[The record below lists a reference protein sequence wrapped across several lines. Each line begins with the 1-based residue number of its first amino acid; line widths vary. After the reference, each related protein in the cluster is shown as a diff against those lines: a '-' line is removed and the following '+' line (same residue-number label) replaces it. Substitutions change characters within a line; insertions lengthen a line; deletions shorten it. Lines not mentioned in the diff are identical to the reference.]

1 MYIPDNYDL
10 YMSYER
16 RQNRYREDEDE
27 DKEDVRDYFEEL
39 NNRFKRSVEDDEREK
54 DEREPDQKS

>member
-16 RQNRYREDEDE
+16 RQDRYREDEDE
-27 DKEDVRDYFEEL
+27 EDVRDYFEEL
-39 NNRFKRSVEDDEREK
+39 NYKFKRSVEDDEREK